1 MMRNLILLAI
11 FEVYLQV
18 VKCTP
23 KCPIYGSIAACTS
36 QSLYQVPALPPYIT
50 IVYMRDNYISEIN
63 ETSFSGLEGLKELDL
78 SWQQVN
84 GLIIRTN
91 TFQRL
96 ANLAVLYL
104 GSNRGLQIEP
114 DAFVGLSNLRALSL
128 YMCDLTES
136 ILQGDYLRPLVSL
149 ETLDLYGNQVKIIQP
164 ALFFVNITD
173 FQELNVTLNQM
184 ESICEEDL
192 LGFQG
197 KHFRFLNLNSLYL
210 YSMTPYGFDW
220 KRCGNPFRNMS
231 METLDLSSNGF
242 NVDKA
247 KLFFNAI
254 QGTKIHHLILEH
266 STMGKS
272 FGFANVKDP
281 DRQTFE
287 GLKNSGVKILDLS
300 KCFIFTLQYAVF
312 SPLREVQ
319 DITIAQN
326 KINQI
331 DRGAFFG
338 LENLQ
343 KLNLSHNL
351 IGEIYS
357 YTFDN
362 LPNILELDLSYNH
375 IGALG
380 YHAFTGLPNLQVL
393 DLTGNSIRELG
404 TYGYLAPLPNIQ
416 LLRLADNKITSLEGL
431 SDFANSTIILNVQN
445 NRLSNLED
453 IYTVLAKLMRI
464 EHLWYGNNLIH
475 WCTLNNNISV
485 PAVNSL
491 KLLELRNIALQMIW
505 AQGKC
510 MNVFENLG
518 KLLSLDL
525 SFNSLLALP
534 DGIFKGLISLEEM
547 DLQFNSLTY
556 LQPGIFPES
565 LKTVDLSYNFLVS
578 PDPAAFH
585 SLSWINL
592 YRNRF
597 HCDCFLVDFLTW
609 LNGTNVT
616 FPDPGVNEFSCEFP
630 SDLHGISLL
639 NYSSVILCKKDDER
653 LVQEL
658 RLSLFIGCT
667 ALIILIT
674 VGTIVFARLRGFL
687 FKVYKKVT
695 SRILEGPRKDP
706 PAGGPRY
713 DAYICFSNND
723 YKWVETAL
731 LNRLDSQ
738 LAEQNVLRCCF
749 EVRDFIPGE
758 DHLSNI
764 RDAIWGSRK
773 TVCIVSKEFLK
784 DGWCLEAFTLA
795 QSRMLE
801 ELRDVLIMVVVGKV
815 PHYRLMK
822 HKAIRTFAQKREY
835 LQWPEDPQDIKW
847 FYEKLMS
854 KILKD
859 RKVKKNT
866 AKDNNGDITLVN
878 MTEVGT

>member
-11 FEVYLQV
+11 FGEYLQV

-50 IVYMRDNYISEIN
+50 ILYMRDNYISEIN

-96 ANLAVLYL
+96 ENLAVLYL
-104 GSNRGLQIEP
+104 GYNTGLQIEP

-128 YMCDLTES
+128 YRCDLTES
-136 ILQGDYLRPLVSL
+136 ILQGDYLKPLVSL
-149 ETLDLYGNQVKIIQP
+149 ETLDLYGNQVKRIQP
-164 ALFFVNITD
+164 ALFFVNMTD
-173 FQELNVTLNQM
+173 FQELNVSLNRM

-197 KHFRFLNLNSLYL
+197 KHFRILKLNSLYL
-210 YSMTPYGFDW
+210 YSMTQYGFDW
-220 KRCGNPFRNMS
+220 KRCGNPFQNMS

-242 NVDKA
+242 DVDKA

-272 FGFANVKDP
+272 FGFSNVKDP

-287 GLKNSGVKILDLS
+287 GLKNSSVKILDLS

-312 SPLREVQ
+312 SPLREVE

-331 DRGAFFG
+331 DREAFFG
-338 LENLQ
+338 LQNVQ
-343 KLNLSHNL
+343 RLNLSHNL

-362 LPNILELDLSYNH
+362 LPSILELDLSYNH

-380 YHAFTGLPNLQVL
+380 YQAFKGLPNLQVL
-393 DLTGNSIRELG
+393 DLTGNSIRGLG
-404 TYGYLAPLPNIQ
+404 TYGSLAPLPNIQ

-431 SDFANSTIILNVQN
+431 SVFAPNTIILNVQN
-445 NRLSNLED
+445 NRLTNLED
-453 IYTVLAKLMRI
+453 VYTVLAKLMHI
-464 EHLWYGNNLIH
+464 EFLWYGNNFIK
-475 WCTLNNNISV
+475 WCTINNNISV

-505 AQGKC
+505 ARGEC
-510 MNVFENLG
+510 MHVFQHLG

-525 SFNSLLALP
+525 SFNSLQALP

-547 DLQFNSLTY
+547 DLHFNSLTY
-556 LQPGIFPES
+556 LKQDIFPES
-565 LKTVDLSYNFLVS
+565 LKTVDLSYNFLAS
-578 PDPAAFH
+578 PDPEAFH

-592 YRNRF
+592 YRNQF
-597 HCDCFLVDFLTW
+597 HCDCGLEDFLTW
-609 LNGTNVT
+609 LKGTNVT

-639 NYSSVILCKKDDER
+639 NYSSVISCEEDDER

-667 ALIILIT
+667 ALIILIM
-674 VGTIVFARLRGFL
+674 VGSIVFARLRGFL
-687 FKVYKKVT
+687 FKVYKKLT
-695 SRILEGPRKDP
+695 ARILEGPRRDP
-706 PAGGPRY
+706 SADGPRY
-713 DAYICFSNND
+713 DAYLCFSNND

-738 LAEQNVLRCCF
+738 FAERNVLRCCF

-758 DHLSNI
+758 DHLFNI

-801 ELRDVLIMVVVGKV
+801 ELRDVLIMVVVGNV

-822 HKAIRTFAQKREY
+822 HEGIRTFAQKREY
-835 LQWPEDPQDIKW
+835 LQWPEDTQDIQW

-859 RKVKKNT
+859 KKNT
-866 AKDNNGDITLVN
+866 AKDNNGGITLVN
-878 MTEVGT
+878 MTVGT

>member
-11 FEVYLQV
+11 FGEYLQV
-18 VKCTP
+18 VKCNP

-50 IVYMRDNYISEIN
+50 ILYMRDNYISEIN

-96 ANLAVLYL
+96 ENLAVLYL
-104 GSNRGLQIEP
+104 GYNTGLQIEP
-114 DAFVGLSNLRALSL
+114 DSFVGLSNLRALSL
-128 YMCDLTES
+128 YRCDLTES
-136 ILQGDYLRPLVSL
+136 ILQGDYLKPLVSL
-149 ETLDLYGNQVKIIQP
+149 ETLDLYGNQVKRIQP
-164 ALFFVNITD
+164 ALFFVNMTD
-173 FQELNVTLNQM
+173 FQELNVSLNRM

-197 KHFRFLNLNSLYL
+197 KHFRLLKLNSLYL
-210 YSMTPYGFDW
+210 YSMTQYGFDW

-242 NVDKA
+242 DVDKA

-254 QGTKIHHLILEH
+254 QGTKIHHLILER

-272 FGFANVKDP
+272 FGFSNVKDP
-281 DRQTFE
+281 DKQTFE
-287 GLKNSGVKILDLS
+287 GLKNSSVKILDLS

-312 SPLREVQ
+312 SPLREVE

-331 DRGAFFG
+331 DREAFFG
-338 LENLQ
+338 LQNVQ

-380 YHAFTGLPNLQVL
+380 YQAFKGLPNLQVL

-404 TYGYLAPLPNIQ
+404 TYGSLAPLPNIQ
-416 LLRLADNKITSLEGL
+416 LLRLADNKITSLDGL
-431 SDFANSTIILNVQN
+431 SVFAPNTIILNVQN
-445 NRLSNLED
+445 NRLTNLED
-453 IYTVLAKLMRI
+453 VYTVLAKLMHI
-464 EHLWYGNNLIH
+464 EFLWYGNNFIK

-485 PAVNSL
+485 PALNSL

-505 AQGKC
+505 ARGEC
-510 MNVFENLG
+510 MHVFQHLG

-525 SFNSLLALP
+525 SFNSLQTLP

-547 DLQFNSLTY
+547 DLHFNSLTY
-556 LQPGIFPES
+556 LKPDIFPES
-565 LKTVDLSYNFLVS
+565 LKTVDLSYNFLAS
-578 PDPAAFH
+578 PDPEAFH

-592 YRNRF
+592 YRNQF
-597 HCDCFLVDFLTW
+597 HCDCGLEDFLTW
-609 LNGTNVT
+609 LKGTNVT

-639 NYSSVILCKKDDER
+639 NFSSVISCEEDDER

-667 ALIILIT
+667 ALIILIM
-674 VGTIVFARLRGFL
+674 VGSIVFARLRGFL
-687 FKVYKKVT
+687 FKVYKKLT
-695 SRILEGPRKDP
+695 ARILEGPRRDP
-706 PAGGPRY
+706 SADGPRY
-713 DAYICFSNND
+713 DAYLCFSNND

-731 LNRLDSQ
+731 LKRLDSQ
-738 LAEQNVLRCCF
+738 FAERNVLRCCF

-758 DHLSNI
+758 DHLFNI

-801 ELRDVLIMVVVGKV
+801 ELRDVLIMVVVGNV

-822 HKAIRTFAQKREY
+822 HECIRTFARKREY
-835 LQWPEDPQDIKW
+835 LQWPEDTQDIQW

-859 RKVKKNT
+859 KKNT

-878 MTEVGT
+878 MTVGT

>member
-1 MMRNLILLAI
+1 MMRNLILLTI
-11 FEVYLQV
+11 FGEYLQV
-18 VKCTP
+18 MKCTP

-36 QSLYQVPALPPYIT
+36 QSLYQVPALPPYIA
-50 IVYMRDNYISEIN
+50 ILYMRDNYISEIN
-63 ETSFSGLEGLKELDL
+63 ETSFSGLERLKELDL
-78 SWQQVN
+78 SWQRVN

-96 ANLAVLYL
+96 ENLAVLYL
-104 GSNRGLQIEP
+104 GYNTGLQIEP

-128 YMCDLTES
+128 YRCDLTES
-136 ILQGDYLRPLVSL
+136 ILQGDYLKPLVSL
-149 ETLDLYGNQVKIIQP
+149 ETLDLYGNQVKRIQP

-173 FQELNVTLNQM
+173 FQELNVALNRM

-192 LGFQG
+192 IGFQG
-197 KHFRFLNLNSLYL
+197 KHFRLLKLSSLYL
-210 YSMTPYGFDW
+210 YSMTQYGFDW

-242 NVDKA
+242 DVDKA

-272 FGFANVKDP
+272 FGFSNVKDP

-287 GLKNSGVKILDLS
+287 GLKNSSVKILDLS

-312 SPLREVQ
+312 SPLREVEY
-319 DITIAQN
+319 ITIAQN

-331 DRGAFFG
+331 DREAFFG
-338 LENLQ
+338 LQNVQ

-351 IGEIYS
+351 LGEIYS

-380 YHAFTGLPNLQVL
+380 YQAFKGLPNIQVL

-404 TYGYLAPLPNIQ
+404 TYGSLAPLPNIQ

-431 SDFANSTIILNVQN
+431 SVFANNAIILNVQN
-445 NRLSNLED
+445 NRLTNLED
-453 IYTVLAKLMRI
+453 VYTVLTKLMHI
-464 EHLWYGNNLIH
+464 EFLWYGNNFIK

-505 AQGKC
+505 ARGEC
-510 MNVFENLG
+510 MHIFENLG

-525 SFNSLLALP
+525 SFNSLQALP

-547 DLQFNSLTY
+547 DLHFNSLTY
-556 LQPGIFPES
+556 LKADIFPES
-565 LKTVDLSYNFLVS
+565 LKTVDLSYNFLAS
-578 PDPAAFH
+578 PDPEAFH

-592 YRNRF
+592 YRNQF
-597 HCDCFLVDFLTW
+597 HCDCGLEDFLTW
-609 LNGTNVT
+609 LKGTNVT

-639 NYSSVILCKKDDER
+639 NYSSVILCEEDDER

-667 ALIILIT
+667 ALIILIM

-695 SRILEGPRKDP
+695 ARILEGPRMDP
-706 PAGGPRY
+706 SAGGPRY
-713 DAYICFSNND
+713 DAYLCFSNND

-738 LAEQNVLRCCF
+738 FAERNVLRCCF

-758 DHLSNI
+758 DHLFNI

-801 ELRDVLIMVVVGKV
+801 ELRDVLIMVVVGNV

-822 HKAIRTFAQKREY
+822 HEGIRTFAQKRDY
-835 LQWPEDPQDIKW
+835 LQWPEDTQDIQW

-859 RKVKKNT
+859 KKNT

-878 MTEVGT
+878 MTVGT